1 MANKLMSTLD
11 TSNHGPSAGGTVTAF
26 RVVSNE
32 GTELNLAE
40 PGRNIALIRGTML
53 ELVRRDGRDL
63 TARQLTA
70 LLSVYLEPEIHSV
83 SSVARLLNISRPG
96 VTRIL
101 DRLVDAELV
110 SRAEDPTD
118 RRRVLIYR
126 TAAGTQFVKDL
137 IGVADQVAED
147 LSRLG

>member
-1 MANKLMSTLD
+1 MPHNQYSATDGETNGRQLGRAAAFAVGEETSTPRL
-11 TSNHGPSAGGTVTAF
+11 SS
-26 RVVSNE
+26 
-32 GTELNLAE
+32 

-70 LLSVYLEPEIHSV
+70 LLSVYLEDEIHSV
-83 SSVARLLNISRPG
+83 SSVARMLNISRPG

-101 DRLVDAELV
+101 DRLVDADLV

-118 RRRVLIYR
+118 RRRVLVYR
-126 TAAGTQFVKDL
+126 TRTGSEFVRDL
-137 IGVADQVAED
+137 IGVADQVSQE
-147 LSRLG
+147 LSRLS